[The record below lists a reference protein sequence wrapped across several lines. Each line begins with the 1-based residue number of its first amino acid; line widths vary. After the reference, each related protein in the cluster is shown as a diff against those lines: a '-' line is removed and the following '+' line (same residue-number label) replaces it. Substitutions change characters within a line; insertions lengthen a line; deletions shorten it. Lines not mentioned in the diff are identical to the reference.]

1 MFAFY
6 LNLCIAIF
14 LLHAA
19 YACYRTIFPDSKSL
33 YAESKPG
40 FWAQAVMLS
49 IPFVNIVLFLVILY
63 FYATLPAKLWND
75 E

>member
-6 LNLCIAIF
+6 LNICIAIF
-14 LLHAA
+14 LLHVA
-19 YACYRTIFPDSKSL
+19 YACYRIIFPDSKSL
-33 YAESKPG
+33 YAESRSG
-40 FWAQAVMLS
+40 FWGQAVILS
-49 IPFVNIVLFLVILY
+49 IPFLNVIIFLAVMY